1 MAIQTVLTINE
12 VQIETS
18 SEDEVNMTKRHKSE
32 ECIWYYIT
40 YYTKKALYAR

>member
-18 SEDEVNMTKRHKSE
+18 SEDEARRQKSE
-32 ECIWYYIT
+32 ERIWYYIT
-40 YYTKKALYAR
+40 YYTKRALYAR